1 MGFRHSNTDVEQTIK
16 IYTVFFHLKKGGRK
30 SSGRDGN
37 TSVGFFIIQIHSVLE
52 FWLCIFCLG
61 ATVIVVQ
68 KYTE

>member
-1 MGFRHSNTDVEQTIK
+1 MGFCHSNTDAEQTIK
-16 IYTVFFHLKKGGRK
+16 IYSFFFHLKKGKEK
-30 SSGRDGN
+30 SSGRDSN
-37 TSVGFFIIQIHSVLE
+37 TNVGFFIIQIHSVLE